1 MELVFANVTHLERFD
16 IIIIF
21 TFINSKISKNL
32 IKNANLDTKLVNVMK
47 YLLFASF
54 PA

>member
-1 MELVFANVTHLERFD
+1 MELVFANVTHPERFA

-21 TFINSKISKNL
+21 TIIYLKIRNNL
-32 IKNANLDTKLVNVMK
+32 IENTNLYTKLVNVMK

>member
-1 MELVFANVTHLERFD
+1 MELVFANVTHVERFA

-21 TFINSKISKNL
+21 MIIYLKISNNL
-32 IKNANLDTKLVNVMK
+32 IKNTNLNTKFVNVMK

-54 PA
+54 LA